1 MEKPKML
8 WDSKHKNGDFT
19 NKKAGKSPT
28 KMEIEVRKTMVF
40 SWGIVSCHV

>member
-19 NKKAGKSPT
+19 NKKAWKSPT